1 MADVTTEAA
10 ADDEDGVNSPNT
22 QKRLDFAAALKKDAP
37 SPGVARRI
45 IEGADGGVRIAR
57 VVPACPRKSH
67 RQTSPPPSRA
77 QDGGEHT
84 PKTRRR
90 IANMLVEGK
99 DAPSPTTA
107 ACRRRSPSSA
117 ATIAPRA
124 AASPRAP
131 AAAAAA
137 GVAAGTHTAAATRA
151 AAATA
156 AAARAAAAAEGRAV
170 AEFNEHLVG
179 RERDGR
185 TMIDVGGVGGL
196 GRGEEGVMCGQAGT
210 LHFARFMKIL
220 QAFTR
225 ATTHVHGCP
234 RWL

>member
-45 IEGADGGVRIAR
+45 IEGADGGVRTHAL
-57 VVPACPRKSH
+57 PRKSP

-99 DAPSPTTA
+99 EDASTA
-107 ACRRRSPSSA
+107 TGGSVEDSVD
-117 ATIAPRA
+117 
-124 AASPRAP
+124 
-131 AAAAAA
+131 A
-137 GVAAGTHTAAATRA
+137 GAEEAEAVSAGTVQAAVEGEKSASRN
-151 AAATA
+151 ATA
-156 AAARAAAAAEGRAV
+156 HAFKGRFAELADGEQDKVPAVLQALAEMHGAVQAEASIGPLVQVAEGSVQEEVV
-170 AEFNEHLVG
+170 AEG
-179 RERDGR
+179 S
-185 TMIDVGGVGGL
+185 IQ
-196 GRGEEGVMCGQAGT
+196 EEVVAEGT
-210 LHFARFMKIL
+210 EQVEVEAEANRLTIVSAEM
-220 QAFTR
+220 
-225 ATTHVHGCP
+225 
-234 RWL
+234 